1 MNLKKKS
8 IEGLKWSF
16 IETIGVRLF
25 SVSTYFILAKLLSP
39 TAFGLVALTNTFIF
53 FSEVFVEQGFVAALV
68 QKKNLELSH
77 LSSAFWGNLALGA
90 LLFGI
95 TYVCS
100 PWIASLYEEPVLA
113 DILRVHALTYIIS
126 SFAKVHLALLQ
137 RELQFKK
144 IAVARTIAIVVSCI
158 VSIVLA
164 YLGYGAWSLVF
175 QQIIF
180 NILQT
185 LILWIVDRWKP
196 AFIFSWSHYKSI
208 FSFGSK
214 VMMNRFTMY
223 LIRYTDTLLI
233 GYFLGTGPLGYY
245 SFAQKI
251 FITLTDLVDLTFNK
265 VTFSVFSLLQDQRE
279 KLSQEFHKF
288 VDLIATISFPLFAGA
303 FVFTPT
309 IVPLFFGDKWTA
321 SIPVIQIL
329 SVAGVLA
336 CFYSC
341 LNNLFGGIGKVGT
354 NLKIKIG
361 YLILSLVLMYIAV
374 QYSIE
379 MVAATYIFAM
389 LITLVVMLSFM
400 KQQVELNAKQYL
412 ITLGKP
418 LLVSVFIAFLVYTSS
433 MAVKDVTLPIIVLQV
448 FVSITIYLG
457 YLLLTKPNFMNEIR
471 SLSNKKPIKAK

>member
-1 MNLKKKS
+1 MNLKKKAAD
-8 IEGLKWSF
+8 GLKWSF
-16 IETIGVRLF
+16 IETVGVRLF
-25 SVSTYFILAKLLSP
+25 SVLTYFVLAKLLSP

-53 FSEVFVEQGFVAALV
+53 FSEVFVEQGFIAALV
-68 QKKNLELSH
+68 QKKDLEQSH

-90 LLFGI
+90 ILFGL
-95 TYVCS
+95 TYLCS
-100 PWIASLYEEPVLA
+100 PWIASLYEEPLLA

-144 IAVARTIAIVVSCI
+144 IAIARTVAIVVSCI

-180 NILQT
+180 NVLQT
-185 LILWIVDRWKP
+185 LIVWIVDKWKP
-196 AFIFSWSHYKSI
+196 AFVFSWEHYKSI

-279 KLSQEFHKF
+279 KLAREFHKF
-288 VDLIATISFPLFAGA
+288 IDLTANISFPLFAGA

-309 IVPLFFGDKWTA
+309 VIPLFFGDKWNT

-341 LNNLFGGIGKVGT
+341 LNNLFGGMGKVGL

-361 YLILSLVLMYIAV
+361 YLVLSLVLMYIAV
-374 QYSIE
+374 QFSIE

-400 KQQVELNAKQYL
+400 RKYVKLNAKQYL

-418 LLVSVFIAFLVYTSS
+418 LLVSAFVAFLVYASS
-433 MAVKDVTLPIIVLQV
+433 MAVKDVTFPIVALQV
-448 FVSITIYLG
+448 FVSVTIYSG
-457 YLLLTKPNFMNEIR
+457 YLLLTKPSLLEEFK
-471 SLSNKKPIKAK
+471 SLSKRKTIKAK